1 MLAKFQVLNSHMWLA
16 STELNS
22 GGIKLQK
29 VLLIGADLDFY
40 LDDELWLVVP

>member
-1 MLAKFQVLNSHMWLA
+1 MLAKFQVLSSHMWLA

-22 GGIKLQK
+22 GGIK
-29 VLLIGADLDFY
+29 LIGADLDFY